1 MARILVIDDDEML
14 ARTVERGLAGAGHTV
29 VIAHNGFDGASQFR
43 KEPADVIL
51 TDINMPHG
59 GLATIRVLRAE
70 FPQLKII
77 AMSGNSSQLDVAGAI
92 GATSI
97 LEKPFTIAQLK
108 AEIEAVLAGKSANAA
123 PPAAAK
129 PA

>member
-14 ARTVERGLAGAGHTV
+14 ARTVERALSGAGHH
-29 VIAHNGFDGASQFR
+29 IAIALNGFDGATQFR

-59 GLATIRVLRAE
+59 GLPTIRVLRAE

-92 GATSI
+92 GANRI
-97 LEKPFTIAQLK
+97 LEKPFSIAQLK
-108 AEIEAVLAGKSANAA
+108 AVINETLGVPVES
-123 PPAAAK
+123 PPVQR
-129 PA
+129 